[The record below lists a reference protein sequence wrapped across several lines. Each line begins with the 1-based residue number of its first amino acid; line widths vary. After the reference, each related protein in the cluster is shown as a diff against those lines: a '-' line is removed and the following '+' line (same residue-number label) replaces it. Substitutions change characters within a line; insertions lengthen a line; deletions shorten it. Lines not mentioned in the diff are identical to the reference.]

1 MHCLHQEKAMELK
14 RLGHLVA
21 LADQRNFHR
30 AAQAVHLSQPAFSR
44 SVQAAEAEL
53 GFALF
58 ERGADVRC
66 TPAGEFVVE
75 RARRLLQENSRF
87 QRDVA
92 LYRDHEIGE
101 LALGFGQFTAAR
113 LLPPLLAHLRQRYPR
128 VSVRVQVQSP
138 SYLLAPL
145 KRQELDFF
153 VGDARFAAGDDAFEV
168 RTIGTTAGTFYVRE
182 GHPLLSRGS
191 LNMADMAPFGLA
203 TGRLPLPAQANLR
216 RLMGIAEADELPI
229 AVECDDILSLKA
241 IIMAT
246 DTIMVGT
253 HGLVEQEVASGV
265 LRPLTIA
272 DQPKSQSHLAI
283 VSLRGRTFS
292 PVAAYATGFLEELV
306 AKSLPPTDSGRE

>member
-1 MHCLHQEKAMELK
+1 MDLK
-14 RLGHLVA
+14 RLGHVVA
-21 LADQRNFHR
+21 LADESNFRR

-44 SVQAAEAEL
+44 SIQAAEAEL
-53 GFALF
+53 GLTLF
-58 ERGADVRC
+58 ERGGAAVRC
-66 TPAGEFVVE
+66 TPAGAFVVE
-75 RARRLLQENSRF
+75 RARRLLAENSRF
-87 QRDVA
+87 QRDVD

-128 VSVRVQVQSP
+128 VAVRLQVQSP

-168 RTIGTTAGTFYVRE
+168 RSIGTVAGTFYVRK
-182 GHPLLSRGS
+182 GHPLLARKTRC
-191 LNMADMAPFGLA
+191 MADMAPFGLA
-203 TGRLPLPAQANLR
+203 TGRLPMPVQANLR
-216 RLMGIAEADELPI
+216 RLMGIDESDELPI

-241 IIMAT
+241 ITMAT
-246 DTIMVGT
+246 DTVMIGT
-253 HGLVEQEVASGV
+253 PGLVAQEVASGV
-265 LRPLTIA
+265 LCALQIA

-292 PVAAYATGFLEELV
+292 PVASHAAGFLQKLV
-306 AKSLPPTDSGRE
+306 AATPPAE

>member
-1 MHCLHQEKAMELK
+1 MELK

-21 LADQRNFHR
+21 LADQPNFRR

-44 SVQAAEAEL
+44 SIQAAEAEL
-53 GFALF
+53 GFTLF
-58 ERGADVRC
+58 ERGGPEVRC

-92 LYRDHEIGE
+92 LYRDHEVGE

-138 SYLLAPL
+138 SYLLGPL
-145 KRQELDFF
+145 KRQELDFL
-153 VGDARFAAGDDAFEV
+153 VGDARFADGDEAFEV
-168 RTIGTTAGTFYVRE
+168 RTIGTTAGTFYVRK
-182 GHPLLSRGS
+182 GHPLLSHKTLR
-191 LNMADMAPFGLA
+191 MADMAPFGLA
-203 TGRLPLPAQANLR
+203 TGRPPLPVQASLR
-216 RLMGIAEADELPI
+216 RLMGIAEAEELPI

-241 IIMAT
+241 ITMAT

-253 HGLVEQEVASGV
+253 LGLVEQEVAAGA
-265 LRPLTIA
+265 LCALTIA

-283 VSLRGRTFS
+283 LSLRGRTFS
-292 PVAAYATGFLEELV
+292 PVAAYAASFLENQL
-306 AKSLPPTDSGRE
+306 AKTQPPG

>member
-1 MHCLHQEKAMELK
+1 MEIK

-21 LADQRNFHR
+21 LADQRNFRR
-30 AAQAVHLSQPAFSR
+30 AAQAVHLSQPALSR
-44 SVQAAEAEL
+44 SIQAAEAEL
-53 GFALF
+53 GLVLF
-58 ERGADVRC
+58 ERGSADVGC

-75 RARRLLQENSRF
+75 RARRLLQENGRF

-92 LYRDHEIGE
+92 LFRDHEIGE

-153 VGDARFAAGDDAFEV
+153 VGDARFAVGDDAFDV
-168 RTIGTTAGTFYVRE
+168 RSIGTVAGTFYVRKD
-182 GHPLLSRGS
+182 HPLLSRKTIH
-191 LNMADMAPFGLA
+191 MADMAPFGLA
-203 TGRLPLPAQANLR
+203 TGRLPLPVQENLR
-216 RLMGIAEADELPI
+216 RLMGIADADELPI

-246 DTIMVGT
+246 DSIMVGT
-253 HGLVEQEVASGV
+253 PGLVEQEVASGA
-265 LRPLTIA
+265 LCPLSIT

-306 AKSLPPTDSGRE
+306 TSQAASS

>member
-1 MHCLHQEKAMELK
+1 MDLK
-14 RLGHLVA
+14 RLGHLAA
-21 LADQRNFHR
+21 LADHLNFRR

-44 SVQAAEAEL
+44 SIQAAEAEL
-53 GFALF
+53 GLALF
-58 ERGADVRC
+58 ERASADVRC

-87 QRDVA
+87 ERDVA
-92 LYRDHEIGE
+92 LYRNHEIGE

-113 LLPPLLAHLRQRYPR
+113 LLPPLLAHLRQRYPK

-153 VGDARFAAGDDAFEV
+153 VGDARFAAGDDTFEV
-168 RTIGTTAGTFYVRE
+168 RPIGSVAGSFYVRK
-182 GHPLLSRGS
+182 GHPLLARKTVH
-191 LNMADMAPFGLA
+191 MADLAPFGLA
-203 TGRLPLPAQANLR
+203 TGRLPVPVQAALR
-216 RLMGIAEADELPI
+216 RLMGLGESDELPI

-241 IIMAT
+241 ILMAT
-246 DTIMVGT
+246 DTIMIGT
-253 HGLVEQEVASGV
+253 PALVEQEVSSGV
-265 LRPLTIA
+265 LCALTVA

-306 AKSLPPTDSGRE
+306 ASSQTAE

>member
-1 MHCLHQEKAMELK
+1 MDLK
-14 RLGHLVA
+14 RLGHLAA
-21 LADQRNFHR
+21 LADHLNFRR

-44 SVQAAEAEL
+44 SIQAAEAEL
-53 GFALF
+53 GLALF
-58 ERGADVRC
+58 ERASADVRC

-87 QRDVA
+87 ERDVM

-113 LLPPLLAHLRQRYPR
+113 LLPPLLAHLRQRYPK

-153 VGDARFAAGDDAFEV
+153 VGDARFAAGDDALEV
-168 RTIGTTAGTFYVRE
+168 RTIGSVAGSFYVRK
-182 GHPLLSRGS
+182 GHPLLARKTMRMSD
-191 LNMADMAPFGLA
+191 LAAFGLA
-203 TGRLPLPAQANLR
+203 TGRLPVPVQAALG
-216 RLMGIAEADELPI
+216 RLMGLAESDELPI

-241 IIMAT
+241 IIAAT
-246 DTIMVGT
+246 DTIMIGT
-253 HGLVEQEVASGV
+253 PALVEREVASGA
-265 LRPLTIA
+265 LCALAIA
-272 DQPKSQSHLAI
+272 DQPKSQSHLSI

-292 PVAAYATGFLEELV
+292 PVAAYATGFLEQLV
-306 AKSLPPTDSGRE
+306 ASQDLTRQEAA

>member
-1 MHCLHQEKAMELK
+1 MQRLHRQPWKRTLDLK
-14 RLGHLVA
+14 RLGHVVA
-21 LADQRNFHR
+21 LADERNFRR

-44 SVQAAEAEL
+44 SIQAAEAEL
-53 GFALF
+53 GLALF
-58 ERGADVRC
+58 ERGGTAANC
-66 TPAGEFVVE
+66 TPAGAFVVD
-75 RARRLLQENSRF
+75 RARRLLAESSRF
-87 QRDVA
+87 QRDVE
-92 LYRDHEIGE
+92 LFRDHEVGD

-128 VSVRVQVQSP
+128 VAVRVQVQSP

-153 VGDARFAAGDDAFEV
+153 VGDARFAAGEDAFEV
-168 RTIGTTAGTFYVRE
+168 RSIGTVAGAFYVRK
-182 GHPLLSRGS
+182 GHPLLSRKTMG
-191 LNMADMAPFGLA
+191 MADMAPFGLA
-203 TGRLPLPAQANLR
+203 TGRLPVPVQANLR
-216 RLMGIAEADELPI
+216 RLMGIAESDELPI

-253 HGLVEQEVASGV
+253 PGLVEQELASGA
-265 LRPLTIA
+265 LYALHIA

-292 PVAAYATGFLEELV
+292 PVAAYATGFLEKLV
-306 AKSLPPTDSGRE
+306 AKTLPGG

>member
-1 MHCLHQEKAMELK
+1 MEIK

-21 LADQRNFHR
+21 LADQRNFRR

-44 SVQAAEAEL
+44 SIQAAEAEL
-53 GFALF
+53 GLVLF
-58 ERGADVRC
+58 ERGSADVGC

-75 RARRLLQENSRF
+75 RARRLVQENTRF

-92 LYRDHEIGE
+92 LFRDHEIGE

-153 VGDARFAAGDDAFEV
+153 VGDARFAVGDDAFDV
-168 RTIGTTAGTFYVRE
+168 RSIGTVAGTFYVRK
-182 GHPLLSRGS
+182 GHPLLSRKTIH
-191 LNMADMAPFGLA
+191 MADMAPFGLA
-203 TGRLPLPAQANLR
+203 TGRLPLPVQENLR
-216 RLMGIAEADELPI
+216 RLMGIADADELPI

-246 DTIMVGT
+246 DSIMVGT
-253 HGLVEQEVASGV
+253 PGLVEQEVASGA
-265 LRPLTIA
+265 LCPLSIA

-292 PVAAYATGFLEELV
+292 PVAAHATGFLEELV
-306 AKSLPPTDSGRE
+306 TSQAASS